1 MAKGAQKLRILM
13 VERSPFLRFVL
24 RDVLYRANHE
34 TVGECEALG
43 EAAVLAG
50 KLEPDVVLMELDGP
64 REQWRDSIEALK
76 QTAPSAKLIAI
87 GPPGLSHAD
96 IYGLTALLNKPCT
109 PEAVLAAIRCETTD
123 EDLPA

>member
-43 EAAVLAG
+43 EAAFWP
-50 KLEPDVVLMELDGP
+50 E
-64 REQWRDSIEALK
+64 S
-76 QTAPSAKLIAI
+76 
-87 GPPGLSHAD
+87 LS
-96 IYGLTALLNKPCT
+96 
-109 PEAVLAAIRCETTD
+109 RM
-123 EDLPA
+123 